1 MRIFNLTEL
10 GAAIRSARSAKGL
23 SQSNLAQAIGATQ
36 EWISRLENGR
46 LPNPGFAN
54 VMQACSAVDLGISV
68 EDDHLQPVLDVPDEQ
83 SGDLAL
89 TTPSFLRKP

>member
-23 SQSNLAQAIGATQ
+23 SQSNLAQTIGATQ

-54 VMQACSAVDLGISV
+54 VMQACTAVGLGISI
-68 EDDHLQPVLDVPDEQ
+68 DDDSIQPVFDAPDDQ
-83 SGDLAL
+83 PADLAF
-89 TTPSFLRKP
+89 TTPSFLKRQ

>member
-10 GAAIRSARSAKGL
+10 GAAIRNARNAKGL
-23 SQSNLAQAIGATQ
+23 SQSELATTIGATQ

-54 VMQACSAVDLGISV
+54 VLQACLAIDLEISV
-68 EDDHLQPVLDVPDEQ
+68 GNDNFRHDLAAPDEQ
-83 SGDLAL
+83 AGDLAFG
-89 TTPSFLRKP
+89 TPAFLKRK

>member
-10 GAAIRSARSAKGL
+10 GAAIRSARNAKGL

-54 VMQACSAVDLGISV
+54 VMQACSAVGLGISV
-68 EDDHLQPVLDVPDEQ
+68 EDDSREPVFNAPDEQ
-83 SGDLAL
+83 PGDLAF
-89 TTPSFLRKP
+89 TTPSYLRRP